1 MTVRPT
7 TRRPVCADS
16 DTLLATCTSRMADKL
31 RLSTTDSNT
40 HAAKSSLCSM
50 PTTCGCQRNLRA
62 FREAFERHHS
72 AGMAYHRMYW
82 WDGANEIEADRNF
95 HCRFGAG
102 AGKPQRGPAISP
114 DQHLVPRLPP
124 RRASENATGTTRIAI
139 AGQDL
144 P

>member
-1 MTVRPT
+1 MTVRPA

-16 DTLLATCTSRMADKL
+16 ETLLATCTSRMADKL

-82 WDGANEIEADRNF
+82 WDGANEIEARSEEHTSELQSRRDLV
-95 HCRFGAG
+95 CRLLLEKKKKNQA
-102 AGKPQRGPAISP
+102 
-114 DQHLVPRLPP
+114 
-124 RRASENATGTTRIAI
+124 
-139 AGQDL
+139 
-144 P
+144 